1 MKNLLSLLLGIF
13 LILSLFVVPVLAQT
27 NNTSPN
33 NNSSPLG
40 EYPFGEFEELTGGV
54 SIKPKDLLNTA
65 LNWVFNIVL
74 VISIIMLIYSGY
86 LYATAGGDQVKTKKA
101 MSTLIYALIG
111 IAIALASKALGNII
125 AQFLGKPEGIFPT
138 KTTP

>member
-27 NNTSPN
+27 NNA
-33 NNSSPLG
+33 SSPLG
-40 EYPFGEFEELTGGV
+40 EYPYGEFEKLTEGV
-54 SIKPKDLLNTA
+54 SIKPKNLLETA

-111 IAIALASKALGNII
+111 IAIVVASKALVNIMG
-125 AQFLGKPEGIFPT
+125 QFLGKPEGIFPT
-138 KTTP
+138 KTTS

>member
-27 NNTSPN
+27 NNA
-33 NNSSPLG
+33 SSPLG
-40 EYPFGEFEELTGGV
+40 EYPIGEFETVAGGV
-54 SIKPKDLLNTA
+54 SIKPKNLLETA

-74 VISIIMLIYSGY
+74 VISVIVLIYSGY

-111 IAIALASKALGNII
+111 IAIALASKALVNII
-125 AQFLGKPEGIFPT
+125 AQFLGKSGGVFPT
-138 KTTP
+138 NTTPQT